1 MSLHIADDQDA
12 LLNYLYE
19 EGDPSERLRI
29 AQHLQACAACSVAV
43 LELQSVRGLLA
54 DWTPPPVKLG
64 FRIVQDPR
72 EGSGS
77 NDARWWKPAGRLPRW
92 AQAAAAVFLFAA
104 GMAVSQLDVR
114 YGDGALTVRP
124 RSAAPM
130 ADEAA
135 IMPESGTVP
144 VRQSDITLAPAQGST
159 ADNTD
164 FRALEQQL
172 RSDLKGRADGDVILR
187 RVRAMIDQSEAR
199 QQRQLALRLS
209 DVVRDFDTQ
218 RRADLLQVQQNFGQ
232 LEGQTGQEVAHQR
245 ELLNYL
251 VRTSGAK

>member
-19 EGDPSERLRI
+19 EGDPAERLRI
-29 AQHLQACAACSVAV
+29 AHHLQACAACSVAV
-43 LELQSVRGLLA
+43 LELQSVRGMLA

-64 FRIVQDPR
+64 FRVVQEPA
-72 EGSGS
+72 EGSS
-77 NDARWWKPAGRLPRW
+77 DVRWWKPGGRLPVW

-114 YGDGALTVRP
+114 YGDGALTVRS
-124 RSAAPM
+124 RSAAST
-130 ADEAA
+130 AEQAA
-135 IMPESGTVP
+135 LTPPQSIVP
-144 VRQSDITLAPAQGST
+144 VRQNDITLVPVQGS
-159 ADNTD
+159 AAENTD
-164 FRALEQQL
+164 FRAFEQEL

-187 RVRAMIDQSEAR
+187 RVRAMIDQSEAK
-199 QQRQLALRLS
+199 QQRELALRLS

-218 RRADLLQVQQNFGQ
+218 RRADLMQVQQNFGQ

-251 VRTSGAK
+251 VRTAGTK